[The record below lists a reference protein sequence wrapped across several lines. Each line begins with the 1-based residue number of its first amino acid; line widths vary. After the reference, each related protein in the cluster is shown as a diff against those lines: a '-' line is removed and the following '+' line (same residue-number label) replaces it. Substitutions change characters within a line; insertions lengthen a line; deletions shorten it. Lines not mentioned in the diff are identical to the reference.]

1 MEVAVVLNQSKP
13 WFWCTWPKW
22 ANQEDGCTCKLT
34 CLWTVTQGVFWY
46 INKRRCEHRKERTVK
61 TLRVKSWFQGY
72 PPKFLIYFMSK
83 ENVEF
88 LFSEL
93 LSFLILKEAKFL
105 KLLSL
110 DLRVS
115 AKVSYLFD
123 VNEKWKLSLSWIV
136 VLFSFERSKTFEAL
150 VPLHI
155 Y

>member
-1 MEVAVVLNQSKP
+1 
-13 WFWCTWPKW
+13 
-22 ANQEDGCTCKLT
+22 
-34 CLWTVTQGVFWY
+34 
-46 INKRRCEHRKERTVK
+46 
-61 TLRVKSWFQGY
+61 
-72 PPKFLIYFMSK
+72 MSK

-105 KLLSL
+105 KFLSL

>member
-1 MEVAVVLNQSKP
+1 MDVAVVLNQSKP
-13 WFWCTWPKW
+13 RFWCTWPKW
-22 ANQEDGCTCKLT
+22 ANQEDGCTFKLT
-34 CLWTVTQGVFWY
+34 CLWTVARGVLWY
-46 INKRRCEHRKERTVK
+46 INKIRCEHRKERTVD
-61 TLRVKSWFQGY
+61 TLRVKSGFQGY

-88 LFSEL
+88 LLSEL
-93 LSFLILKEAKFL
+93 LSFLILKEARLL

-123 VNEKWKLSLSWIV
+123 VNGKWKLSLSWIV
-136 VLFSFERSKTFEAL
+136 ALFSFERSKTFEAL

>member
-1 MEVAVVLNQSKP
+1 
-13 WFWCTWPKW
+13 
-22 ANQEDGCTCKLT
+22 
-34 CLWTVTQGVFWY
+34 
-46 INKRRCEHRKERTVK
+46 
-61 TLRVKSWFQGY
+61 
-72 PPKFLIYFMSK
+72 MSK

-105 KLLSL
+105 KFFSL

-115 AKVSYLFD
+115 SKVSYLFD
-123 VNEKWKLSLSWIV
+123 ANEKWKLSLSWIV

-150 VPLHI
+150 VPLHN

>member
-1 MEVAVVLNQSKP
+1 MDVAVVLNQSKP
-13 WFWCTWPKW
+13 RFWCTWPKW
-22 ANQEDGCTCKLT
+22 ANQEDGCTFKLT
-34 CLWTVTQGVFWY
+34 CLWTVARGVLWY

-72 PPKFLIYFMSK
+72 SPKFLIYFMSK
-83 ENVEF
+83 KNVEF

-105 KLLSL
+105 KFFSL

-115 AKVSYLFD
+115 SKVSYLFD
-123 VNEKWKLSLSWIV
+123 VNGKWKLSLSWIV
-136 VLFSFERSKTFEAL
+136 VLFSFERSKTSEAL
-150 VPLHI
+150 VPLYI